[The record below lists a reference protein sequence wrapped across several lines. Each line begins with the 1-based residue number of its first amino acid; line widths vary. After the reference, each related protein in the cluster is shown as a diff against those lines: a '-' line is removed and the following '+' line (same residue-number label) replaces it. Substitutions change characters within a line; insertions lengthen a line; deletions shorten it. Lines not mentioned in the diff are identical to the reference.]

1 MCGLLFGFLRDRL
14 HGRTGKEVIGK
25 MKAQIARHGIPDVI
39 VTDNGP
45 PFNSGEFRDFA
56 ENYEFGHRTSSP
68 RYFQSNG
75 KVEDAVKIVKNL
87 MHKCVLD
94 KKDPF
99 LALLDWRNT
108 PSETIGLSAVERL
121 FGRNTRTRL
130 TLTAKHLQNQDSGKV
145 NRKLVDRKIKKSSYY
160 NRGAREMSKL
170 HEGDTVRIRPFGRE
184 KTWTK
189 VQVEDQVDSRSYEV
203 RTEDGRVYRRN
214 RRHLRRSREPF

>member
-1 MCGLLFGFLRDRL
+1 
-14 HGRTGKEVIGK
+14 

-75 KVEDAVKIVKNL
+75 KVENAVKIVKNL